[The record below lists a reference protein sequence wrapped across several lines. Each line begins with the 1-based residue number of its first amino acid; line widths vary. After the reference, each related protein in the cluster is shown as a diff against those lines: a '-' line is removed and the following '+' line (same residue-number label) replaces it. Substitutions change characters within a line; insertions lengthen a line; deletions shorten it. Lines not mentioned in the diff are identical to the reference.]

1 MRSIN
6 DEQRTF
12 LQARTVPFAVIPP
25 KSGVAYTVSMQV
37 SPAQFPDNFLIPRP
51 NRPVTTS
58 LVSDNIG
65 PIAVF
70 AFNTTGF
77 PYLENVQEAC
87 GVIQNS
93 TLPSGWAV
101 NTSSAWSPTY
111 VFYNGQADAN
121 FTSEFA
127 GNVWR
132 LRFEPVAE
140 FDERPVTVTL
150 NGNLGSDG
158 ATRGG
163 VAPVQFNGYGLNY
176 LQSSDGGPG
185 DPPVVHLVVPSDPQ
199 QQGAVTYTLAGDN
212 VTITAANVK
221 LPLTMYFAATYAD
234 QAAVVQSLLADLE
247 LQAGPAG
254 PDAPRFG
261 QFELSVQQN

>member
-1 MRSIN
+1 MALRTTFLFSAAAAAAASFAAPPLPPCAAPPGIVPVINESLCYTQVVPKNPSGVEIRQYGFPANATFVTSTGNGAWPTGLQGGIASILTYFSGAN

-25 KSGVAYTVSMQV
+25 RAGNFYTVSMQV
-37 SPAQFPDNFLIPRP
+37 SPSQFPDDFLIPRP

-58 LVSDNIG
+58 LVSQNIG

-70 AFNTTGF
+70 QFNTTGF

-121 FTSEFA
+121 FTSEC
-127 GNVWR
+127 WM
-132 LRFEPVAE
+132 
-140 FDERPVTVTL
+140 
-150 NGNLGSDG
+150 
-158 ATRGG
+158 
-163 VAPVQFNGYGLNY
+163 
-176 LQSSDGGPG
+176 
-185 DPPVVHLVVPSDPQ
+185 
-199 QQGAVTYTLAGDN
+199 AV
-212 VTITAANVK
+212 
-221 LPLTMYFAATYAD
+221 YA
-234 QAAVVQSLLADLE
+234 V
-247 LQAGPAG
+247 
-254 PDAPRFG
+254 
-261 QFELSVQQN
+261 

>member
-1 MRSIN
+1 MWALRTAFIFGAAAAAAASFAPPSPPCAAPPGIVPVVNESLCYTQVVPKNPSGVEIRQYGFPANATFVTATGSGAWPNGLQSGIASILSYFSGAN

-37 SPAQFPDNFLIPRP
+37 SPAQFPDDFLIPRP

-121 FTSEFA
+121 FTSEC
-127 GNVWR
+127 WM
-132 LRFEPVAE
+132 
-140 FDERPVTVTL
+140 
-150 NGNLGSDG
+150 
-158 ATRGG
+158 
-163 VAPVQFNGYGLNY
+163 
-176 LQSSDGGPG
+176 
-185 DPPVVHLVVPSDPQ
+185 
-199 QQGAVTYTLAGDN
+199 AV
-212 VTITAANVK
+212 
-221 LPLTMYFAATYAD
+221 YA
-234 QAAVVQSLLADLE
+234 V
-247 LQAGPAG
+247 
-254 PDAPRFG
+254 
-261 QFELSVQQN
+261 